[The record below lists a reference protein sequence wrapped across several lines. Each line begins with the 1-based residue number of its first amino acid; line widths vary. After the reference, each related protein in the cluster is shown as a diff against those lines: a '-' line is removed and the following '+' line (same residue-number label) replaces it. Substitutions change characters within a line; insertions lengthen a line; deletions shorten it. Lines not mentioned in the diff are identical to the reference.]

1 MQKVQAA
8 LFALTKAYELPG
20 LNRVSEIVKSDFL
33 SGLALSRRGFLV
45 VGAALAGAWRAMPST
60 PACVLTSEQE
70 EGPYYVD
77 YDKVRRDIT
86 EGKQGVPL
94 RLKIA
99 LVHAK
104 KCTPLTNV
112 ALDIWHC
119 DAVGIYSGF
128 TTQSMNMNRPGGF
141 GGPGGRPPG
150 PPPDGFGPPP
160 GGGRPGGHGASD
172 ATRFLRGIQPTDAN
186 GIAEFSTIYPGWYEG
201 RAIHIHLKVHAGG
214 HVAHTGQLFFPEDV
228 TDTIAKL
235 PPYVKHKDVH
245 RTTQVEDMIFEDQH
259 GAGGLVTLSRI
270 EPKSDASGFNALVT
284 LAVDPDATPQPVR
297 MGAPGFKGI

>member
-1 MQKVQAA
+1 M
-8 LFALTKAYELPG
+8 
-20 LNRVSEIVKSDFL
+20 NSDFP
-33 SGLALSRRGFLV
+33 SRITLSRRGFLV
-45 VGAALAGAWRAMPST
+45 GGAALAGAWRAMPST

-119 DAVGIYSGF
+119 DAGGIYSGF
-128 TTQSMNMNRPGGF
+128 TKDSMNMNRPGGF
-141 GGPGGRPPG
+141 GGPGGPGGRPPG

-160 GGGRPGGHGASD
+160 GGFGPPPGGGRSGGHGASD
-172 ATRFLRGIQPTDAN
+172 ATRFLRGIQPTDAS
-186 GIAEFSTIYPGWYEG
+186 GIAEFATIYPGWYEG

-228 TDTIAKL
+228 TEKIANL
-235 PPYVKHKDVH
+235 QPYVKHKDVH
-245 RTTQVEDMIFEDQH
+245 RTTQVEDGIFEDQH
-259 GAGGLVTLSRI
+259 GAGGLVSLSRI
-270 EPKSDASGFNALVT
+270 EAKSDAGGFVALVT
-284 LAVDPDATPQPVR
+284 LAVDPEATPAPVR
-297 MGAPGFKGI
+297 MGPPPRSTGI

>member
-1 MQKVQAA
+1 
-8 LFALTKAYELPG
+8 
-20 LNRVSEIVKSDFL
+20 
-33 SGLALSRRGFLV
+33 
-45 VGAALAGAWRAMPST
+45 MPST
-60 PACVLTSEQE
+60 PSCVLTSEQE

-86 EGKQGVPL
+86 EGKRGVPL

-104 KCTPLTNV
+104 KCTPLTKV
-112 ALDIWHC
+112 AVDIWHC

-128 TTQSMNMNRPGGF
+128 TKQSMDMHRPGGF
-141 GGPGGRPPG
+141 GGPGGREGRPPG

-172 ATRFLRGIQPTDAN
+172 DTRFLRGIQPTDAN

-228 TDTIAKL
+228 TEKIANL
-235 PPYVKHKDVH
+235 QPYVKHKDVH
-245 RTTQVEDMIFEDQH
+245 RTTQAEDGIFEDQH
-259 GAGGLVTLSRI
+259 GASGLVTLSRI
-270 EPKSDASGFNALVT
+270 EPKSDAGGFVALVT
-284 LAVDPDATPQPVR
+284 LAVDPDAAPESIR
-297 MGAPGFKGI
+297 MGPRRFTAI